1 MSNKKLKIF
10 LLAIFSVVLGIIC
23 VSVFSSKN
31 NETLYLSKNVNK
43 FKLITHSNKKFD
55 EKFFSNYPS
64 LIFFGFLNCPD
75 VCPFTLIK
83 ISEIIDKLKNQ
94 SDLIRFYFITV
105 DPERDTI
112 ENLKEYL
119 NAFHPKIIGVTGSN
133 DGIENFL
140 KYMYVY
146 KKIIHLDDENY
157 TIDHSSQIF
166 LFNKKGNFFGTL
178 STNEQESDVLDKI
191 KKIINGA

>member
-23 VSVFSSKN
+23 INVFNLNK

-43 FKLITHSNKKFD
+43 FKLITHSNEKFD
-55 EKFFSNYPS
+55 DKLFSNYPS

-75 VCPFTLIK
+75 VCPFTLTR
-83 ISEIIDKLKNQ
+83 ISEIINKLEDKNNF
-94 SDLIRFYFITV
+94 IRFYFVTV
-105 DPERDTI
+105 DPERDKI
-112 ENLKEYL
+112 EELKEYL
-119 NAFHPKIIGVTGSN
+119 NAFHPKIIGVTGSKI
-133 DGIENFL
+133 DIEKFL

-146 KKIIHLDDENY
+146 KKKIPLDNNNY

-166 LFNKKGNFFGTL
+166 LFKKNGSFFGTL
-178 STNEQESDVLDKI
+178 STNEKDNNFLAKI
-191 KKIINGA
+191 NKLINGA

>member
-10 LLAIFSVVLGIIC
+10 LSTIFLVVIAIIC
-23 VSVFSSKN
+23 ISIISSNK

-43 FKLITHSNKKFD
+43 FKLITHSNEKFD
-55 EKFFSNYPS
+55 DKLFSNYPS

-75 VCPFTLIK
+75 VCPFTLTK
-83 ISEIIDKLKNQ
+83 ISEIINKLKEK
-94 SDLIRFYFITV
+94 SDFMRFYFVTV
-105 DPERDTI
+105 DPERDKKS
-112 ENLKEYL
+112 ELKEYL

-133 DGIENFL
+133 VGVEKFL

-146 KKIIHLDDENY
+146 KKEIPLDNNNY

-166 LFNKKGNFFGTL
+166 LFKKDGSFFGTL
-178 STNEQESDVLDKI
+178 SNNEKDNNILGKI
-191 KKIINGA
+191 NKLINGA

>member
-1 MSNKKLKIF
+1 MSNKKLKFF

-23 VSVFSSKN
+23 ISVFSSKN
-31 NETLYLSKNVNK
+31 NEALYLSKNVNK
-43 FKLITHSNKKFD
+43 FKLITHSNEKFD

-75 VCPFTLIK
+75 VCPFTLTK
-83 ISEIIDKLKNQ
+83 ISEIIEKLKDK
-94 SDLIRFYFITV
+94 SELMRFYFVTV
-105 DPERDTI
+105 DPERDKI
-112 ENLKEYL
+112 EDLKEYL

-133 DGIENFL
+133 IGIENFL

-146 KKIIHLDDENY
+146 KKEIPLDSNNY

-166 LFNKKGNFFGTL
+166 LFKKNGTFFGTL
-178 STNEQESDVLDKI
+178 STNEKDNNILDKI
-191 KKIINGA
+191 NKVINGA

>member
-23 VSVFSSKN
+23 ISVFSSKN

-43 FKLITHSNKKFD
+43 FKLITHSNEKFD

-75 VCPFTLIK
+75 VCPFTLTK
-83 ISEIIDKLKNQ
+83 ISEIIEKLKDK
-94 SDLIRFYFITV
+94 SDLMRFYFVTV
-105 DPERDTI
+105 DPERDKI
-112 ENLKEYL
+112 EDLKEYL

-133 DGIENFL
+133 LDIEKFL

-146 KKIIHLDDENY
+146 KKEIQLGNNNY

-166 LFNKKGNFFGTL
+166 LFNKNGSFFGTL
-178 STNEQESDVLDKI
+178 STNEKENNILSKI
-191 KKIINGA
+191 SKILNGA

>member
-10 LLAIFSVVLGIIC
+10 LLAILLVVLVVIC
-23 VSVFSSKN
+23 ISVFNTNK

-43 FKLITHSNKKFD
+43 FKLITHSNEKFD
-55 EKFFSNYPS
+55 DKFFSNHPS

-75 VCPFTLIK
+75 VCPFTLTK
-83 ISEIIDKLKNQ
+83 ISEIINKLKNKNNFM
-94 SDLIRFYFITV
+94 RFYFVTV
-105 DPERDTI
+105 DPERDKI
-112 ENLKEYL
+112 EELKEYL

-133 DGIENFL
+133 IGIENFL

-146 KKIIHLDDENY
+146 KKEIPLDNNNY

-166 LFNKKGNFFGTL
+166 LFKKNGSFFGTL
-178 STNEQESDVLDKI
+178 STNEKDNNILDKI
-191 KKIINGA
+191 NKLINGA